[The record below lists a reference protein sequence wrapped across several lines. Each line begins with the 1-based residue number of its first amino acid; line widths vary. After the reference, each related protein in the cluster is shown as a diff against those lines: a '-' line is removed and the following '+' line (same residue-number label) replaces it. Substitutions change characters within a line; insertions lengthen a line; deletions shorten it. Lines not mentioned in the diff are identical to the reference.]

1 MKRGFL
7 ISLLVL
13 LLMVP
18 VYSAGG
24 FSISFTGNY
33 LNPSDDYYKE
43 TYSSGVFYPELKL
56 GYEIAGNFSL
66 WAGFGIISKN
76 GATPELKAEAKSS
89 QKLMSFGVGYNGDFS
104 KKLGYK
110 VELGAVYFSYKEEA
124 MEVEVTGSAF
134 GFRTDMGI
142 VFNISGTFF
151 AEIIAGYISASD
163 TVTLAGEDVDIKL
176 GGYKGGIGIG
186 IRF

>member
-18 VYSAGG
+18 LYSAGD

-33 LNPSDDYYKE
+33 LSPSDDDYKK
-43 TYSSGVFYPELKL
+43 TYGSGVFYPELKL

-66 WAGFGIISKN
+66 WAGFGILSAKGN
-76 GATPELKAEAKSS
+76 TPILEAEAKSS

-104 KKLGYK
+104 RKLGYK

-134 GFRTDMGI
+134 GFRADAGI
-142 VFNISGTFF
+142 IFNITGTFF
-151 AEIIAGYISASD
+151 AELTVGYISAGD
-163 TVTLAGEDVDIKL
+163 TVTLEGEDEDIKF
-176 GGYKGGIGIG
+176 GGVKGGIGLG